1 MKDKLTFFT
10 LLCFEIYFGIGE
22 SRCVLIVACSNA
34 LYHTCAVVTTI
45 SSCVP
50 IAPGPWYVAEVL
62 TGSYGF
68 IGAHGVYV
76 SGHFLPGS
84 MTYLYGT
91 LQVSFSTMQD
101 L

>member
-1 MKDKLTFFT
+1 M
-10 LLCFEIYFGIGE
+10 
-22 SRCVLIVACSNA
+22 CVVACSNA
-34 LYHTCAVVTTI
+34 SSYMCCTTV
-45 SSCVP
+45 STCVP

-91 LQVSFSTMQD
+91 LQVSFSTMQY
-101 L
+101 LYLLYIGYMYVQLYKASTSHSLELL